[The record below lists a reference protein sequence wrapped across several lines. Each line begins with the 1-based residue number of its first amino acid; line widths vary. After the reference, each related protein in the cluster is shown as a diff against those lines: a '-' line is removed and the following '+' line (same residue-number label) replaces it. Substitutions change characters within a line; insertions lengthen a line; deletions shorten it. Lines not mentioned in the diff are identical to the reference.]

1 MTDNVGTQVENAASR
16 LVDIKQQIDART
28 QQGAVMNPGVLDYT
42 GEAVVD
48 VRSAGIPGV
57 VELTI
62 HTPATSASAL
72 MDSYALRELRAI
84 IRNAFERTQDK

>member
-1 MTDNVGTQVENAASR
+1 
-16 LVDIKQQIDART
+16 
-28 QQGAVMNPGVLDYT
+28 MNTGVLDYT

-62 HTPATSASAL
+62 HTPTTSTSAL
-72 MDSYALRELRAI
+72 LDTYALSELRAI
-84 IRNAFERTQDK
+84 IQNTFERTQDK